1 MSRPEELSDSKMF
14 DDLMEN
20 INTKLAIG
28 AIPLRERALMS
39 QALLSD
45 ELDYDVAD
53 DDSVYPQIIDWYRK
67 RFPGENIQVVS
78 ICIVF

>member
-1 MSRPEELSDSKMF
+1 MSRPEELNDPKKF
-14 DDLMEN
+14 DVLMED
-20 INTKLAIG
+20 INTKLAIA

-53 DDSVYPQIIDWYRK
+53 DDSVYPQVIEWYKK
-67 RFPGENIQVVS
+67 RFHGEKI
-78 ICIVF
+78 

>member
-1 MSRPEELSDSKMF
+1 MSRPEELNDAKKF
-14 DDLMEN
+14 DALMED
-20 INTKLAIG
+20 INTKLAIA

-53 DDSVYPQIIDWYRK
+53 DDSVYPQVIEWYKK
-67 RFPGENIQVVS
+67 RFPDE
-78 ICIVF
+78 

>member
-1 MSRPEELSDSKMF
+1 MSRPEELNDAKKF
-14 DDLMEN
+14 DALMED
-20 INTKLAIG
+20 INTKLAIA

-53 DDSVYPQIIDWYRK
+53 DDSVYPQVIEWYKK
-67 RFPGENIQVVS
+67 RFPGEKI
-78 ICIVF
+78 

>member
-28 AIPLRERALMS
+28 AVPLRERALMS

-53 DDSVYPQIIDWYRK
+53 DDSVYPQVIEWYKK
-67 RFPGENIQVVS
+67 RFPGEKI
-78 ICIVF
+78 

>member
-53 DDSVYPQIIDWYRK
+53 DDSVYPQVIEWYKK
-67 RFPGENIQVVS
+67 RFPGEKI
-78 ICIVF
+78 

>member
-1 MSRPEELSDSKMF
+1 MSRPEELNDAKKF
-14 DDLMEN
+14 DALMED
-20 INTKLAIG
+20 INTKLAIA

-53 DDSVYPQIIDWYRK
+53 DDLVYPQVIEWYKK
-67 RFPGENIQVVS
+67 RFPGEKI
-78 ICIVF
+78 

>member
-1 MSRPEELSDSKMF
+1 MSRPEELNDPKKF
-14 DDLMEN
+14 DVLMED
-20 INTKLAIG
+20 INTKLAIA

-53 DDSVYPQIIDWYRK
+53 DDSVYPQVIEWYK
-67 RFPGENIQVVS
+67 TRFPGEKI
-78 ICIVF
+78 

>member
-1 MSRPEELSDSKMF
+1 MSRPEELNDSKKF
-14 DDLMEN
+14 DVLMED
-20 INTKLAIG
+20 INTKLAIA

-53 DDSVYPQIIDWYRK
+53 DDLVYPQVIEWYKK
-67 RFPGENIQVVS
+67 RFPGE
-78 ICIVF
+78 

>member
-28 AIPLRERALMS
+28 AVPLRERALMS

-45 ELDYDVAD
+45 ELDYDVAE
-53 DDSVYPQIIDWYRK
+53 DDSVYPQVIEWYRK
-67 RFPGENIQVVS
+67 RFPGENI
-78 ICIVF
+78 

>member
-1 MSRPEELSDSKMF
+1 MSRPEELNDPKKF
-14 DDLMEN
+14 DALMEN

-28 AIPLRERALMS
+28 AVPLRERALMS

-53 DDSVYPQIIDWYRK
+53 DDLVYPQVMEWFRK
-67 RFPGENIQVVS
+67 RFPGENI
-78 ICIVF
+78 

>member
-1 MSRPEELSDSKMF
+1 MSRPEELNDPEKF
-14 DDLMEN
+14 DALMEN
-20 INTKLAIG
+20 INTKLAIS

-53 DDSVYPQIIDWYRK
+53 DDSVYPQVI
-67 RFPGENIQVVS
+67 E
-78 ICIVF
+78 

>member
-1 MSRPEELSDSKMF
+1 MNSPEELNDPEKF

-28 AIPLRERALMS
+28 AVPLRERALMS

-53 DDSVYPQIIDWYRK
+53 DDSVYPQVIEWYRK
-67 RFPGENIQVVS
+67 RFPGENI
-78 ICIVF
+78 

>member
-1 MSRPEELSDSKMF
+1 MIRPEELNDAKKF
-14 DDLMEN
+14 DALMED
-20 INTKLAIG
+20 INTKLAIA

-53 DDSVYPQIIDWYRK
+53 DDSVYPQVIEWYKK
-67 RFPGENIQVVS
+67 RFPGEKI
-78 ICIVF
+78 

>member
-1 MSRPEELSDSKMF
+1 MSRPEELNDAKKF
-14 DDLMEN
+14 DVLMED
-20 INTKLAIG
+20 INTKLAIA

-53 DDSVYPQIIDWYRK
+53 DDSVYPQVIEWYKK
-67 RFPGENIQVVS
+67 RFPGEKI
-78 ICIVF
+78 